1 MNTVECNK
9 KTYTPSKVICVGKNF
24 EAHIA
29 EMGGA
34 RIPTH
39 PTIFFKPNSAIAW
52 GSGELAIPSELG
64 LLHHEVEL
72 TFLVGKRAKG
82 VTVDEAESYIAG
94 YGVGIDFTLRK
105 LQALAKE
112 GGKPWSLSKGF
123 DNAAALGAFL
133 PAEEDGD
140 LKSRSLTLSVNGEIR
155 QRGVVGDMLASPSEI
170 LAYTAST
177 ITIEEG
183 DVFMCGT
190 PSGVDEVNDGDHIVA
205 TIEGLPKL
213 ELTVKRP

>member
-1 MNTVECNK
+1 MYTVTCAGRE
-9 KTYTPSKVICVGKNF
+9 YTPSKVVCIGKNF

-39 PTIFFKPNSAIAW
+39 PIIFFKPNSAIAW
-52 GSGELAIPSELG
+52 GSEEITIPADLG

-72 TFLVGKRAKG
+72 TFLVGKTVKG
-82 VTVDEAESYIAG
+82 VGVEEADSYIAG
-94 YGVGIDFTLRK
+94 YGIGIDFTLRK

-112 GGKPWSLSKGF
+112 GGKPWSLSKCF
-123 DNAAALGAFL
+123 DNAAVLGPFL
-133 PAEEDGD
+133 PADKAGD
-140 LKSRSLTLSVNGEIR
+140 IKSRAITLNVNNEVR
-155 QRGVVGDMLASPSEI
+155 QRGVVGDMLASPAEI
-170 LAYTAST
+170 LAYTART

-190 PSGVDEVNDGDHIVA
+190 PSGVDEVNDGDHITA
-205 TIEGLPKL
+205 TIEGLPPLKF
-213 ELTVKRP
+213 TVRR

>member
-1 MNTVECNK
+1 MKTVECNG
-9 KTYTPSKVICVGKNF
+9 KTYTPSKIICVGKNF

-34 RIPTH
+34 RIPSH

-72 TFLVGKRAKG
+72 TFLVGKTAKG
-82 VTVDEAESYIAG
+82 VAVDKAGSYIVG
-94 YGVGIDFTLRK
+94 YGVGIDFTLRR

-133 PAEEDGD
+133 PSEEDGD
-140 LKSRSLTLSVNGEIR
+140 LRSRSLTLSVNGEIR
-155 QRGVVGDMLASPSEI
+155 QRGVVGDMLASPAEI
-170 LAYTAST
+170 LAYTTRT
-177 ITIEEG
+177 ITVEEG

-190 PSGVDEVNDGDHIVA
+190 PSGVDEVNDGDEIVA
-205 TIEGLPKL
+205 SIEGLPKL

>member
-9 KTYTPSKVICVGKNF
+9 KVYTPSKVICVGKNF
-24 EAHIA
+24 EAHIR

-52 GSGELAIPSELG
+52 GSGELVIPNELG

-72 TFLVGKRAKG
+72 TFLVGKK
-82 VTVDEAESYIAG
+82 DKAEPHIAG

-133 PAEEDGD
+133 PAEEGGD
-140 LKSRSLTLSVNGEIR
+140 LKSRSITLSVNGEVR
-155 QRGVVGDMLASPSEI
+155 QRGVIGDMLASPSEI
-170 LAYTAST
+170 LAYTSNT

>member
-1 MNTVECNK
+1 MYTVECDK

-39 PTIFFKPNSAIAW
+39 PTIFFKPNSAISW
-52 GSGELAIPSELG
+52 GSGEVVIPAELG

-72 TFLVGKRAKG
+72 SFLVGKTAKG
-82 VTVDEAESYIAG
+82 ISVDEAEGYIAG
-94 YGVGIDFTLRK
+94 YGVAIDFTLRK

-112 GGKPWSLSKGF
+112 GGKPWSLSKCF

-133 PAEEDGD
+133 PSSKSGD
-140 LKSRSLTLSVNGEIR
+140 LKSRSITLSVNGEVR
-155 QRGVVGDMLASPSEI
+155 QRGVVGDMLASPAEI
-170 LAYTAST
+170 LAYTAKT

-190 PSGVDEVNDGDHIVA
+190 PSGVDEVNDGDKIVA

-213 ELTVKRP
+213 ELTVRR

>member
-1 MNTVECNK
+1 MHTVECNK
-9 KTYTPSKVICVGKNF
+9 KTYTPSKVVCVGKNF

-34 RIPTH
+34 RIPAH
-39 PTIFFKPNSAIAW
+39 PAIFFKPNSAIAW
-52 GSGELAIPSELG
+52 GSGELTIPSDLG

-72 TFLVGKRAKG
+72 TFLVGKTAKG
-82 VTVDEAESYIAG
+82 ISVDEAEAYIAG

-112 GGKPWSLSKGF
+112 GGKPWALSKGF
-123 DNAAALGAFL
+123 DNAAALGTFL
-133 PAEEDGD
+133 PSSEAAD
-140 LKSRSLTLSVNGEIR
+140 LKSRSITLSVNGEMR
-155 QRGVVGDMLASPSEI
+155 QRGVVGDMLASPAEI

-177 ITIEEG
+177 ITVEEG

-190 PSGVDEVNDGDHIVA
+190 PSGVDEINDGDKIIA

-213 ELTVKRP
+213 ELTVRR